1 MIRLLA
7 VALAVC
13 ASVAAHAQLRTIP
26 PDAKRGV
33 MRHLQDMIVQVDQS
47 KARLAPGAQIRDIY
61 NRLVL
66 PTAVVQ
72 PTVVKYQVYA
82 MGQISRVWILT
93 AEEAAASAPPPAPK
107 PKPKPKPTPV
117 PAQPAAGAS
126 K

>member
-26 PDAKRGV
+26 SDAKRGT
-33 MRHLQDMIVQVDQS
+33 MRHLQDMIVQMDQS

-66 PTAVVQ
+66 PTAVTQ
-72 PTVVKYQVYA
+72 PTVVKYQVDA
-82 MGQISRVWILT
+82 MGHVWRVWILT
-93 AEEAAASAPPPAPK
+93 AEEAAASAPPPEPK
-107 PKPKPKPTPV
+107 PAPLPTP
-117 PAQPAAGAS
+117 AKPAAGAA